1 MPAPKKNP
9 AVVAAIATA
18 LKVAKAAKAAKTV
31 SSVAKKPVV
40 KVQPKSSVK
49 AEPMSN
55 VKQRRSVVTEGIRQG
70 RNKAESEYLKNAK
83 SGKIAREKAEDIKS
97 RVGTATKKPTVKIK
111 TGSPWDKAGQKMS
124 SSPKFK

>member
-9 AVVAAIATA
+9 AVVVAIATA

-40 KVQPKSSVK
+40 KVQPKSNVK
-49 AEPMSN
+49 TSNPKSN
-55 VKQRRSVVTEGIRQG
+55 VKVVESDSIKRARKNSDAIVGLPIKRSGLEARRAADAFNSKV
-70 RNKAESEYLKNAK
+70 
-83 SGKIAREKAEDIKS
+83 GK
-97 RVGTATKKPTVKIK
+97 TPKKPTVKIK